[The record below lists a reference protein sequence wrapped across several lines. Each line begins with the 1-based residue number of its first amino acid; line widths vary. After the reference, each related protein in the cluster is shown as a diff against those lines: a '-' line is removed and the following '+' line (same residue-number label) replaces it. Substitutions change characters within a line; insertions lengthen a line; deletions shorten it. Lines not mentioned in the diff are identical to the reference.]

1 MGKIQ
6 KALLLIVILPFLFFA
21 CSNSSTSQ
29 GDNRVVYSLDDN
41 AKGVIET
48 VNNIVN
54 MTVVSNDSNDF
65 KAEYRAGFVQGR
77 LQGRLIISARDNF
90 WDASYLVDPSHSFP
104 KQIGPT
110 NDELKK
116 AEIILRTNYDAFIEN
131 LKNSNID
138 NDVRN
143 KLKRLLFRMLGI
155 YHGVALNQPASIDF
169 SGLWLPDSRYFT
181 EKELTLGY
189 ETSTLTFMDVYYVN
203 AYMDLMD
210 IVSFSP
216 ELTGGRHYDLPGKC
230 SAFIKRT
237 DKEILIT
244 HNSWTS
250 YLSQTMTQT
259 VAVNGDIV
267 TLNAITPG
275 QIGSNTDFGYNN
287 KGIIFNETTHRVSQS
302 QVKPNGIFLIW
313 RATLAETFS
322 KSIDDFFRYVSI
334 DNTGTYS
341 NGYMLIDAKN
351 NETGLVEMSYR
362 CFIFYRS
369 NGGEYGVTTK
379 SMDSEPCSSDY
390 DRELVTAQ
398 YMMGINY
405 PASYQV
411 AKDLGS
417 KDNRPARKRQFK
429 QFLPDVKTVEDAK
442 RLITY
447 TDPKNP
453 LSIFGR
459 WDLGYGE
466 TPYPKMIPDGSI
478 DAKVASTT
486 MALEFMKLQ
495 GKLNLSSDKKGFWM
509 LFGTP
514 YVNGEPFIWSKSSWK
529 WVKLRDV
536 PDRVDGQFTL
546 MNLYLE

>member
-1 MGKIQ
+1 MKRLAIFFMLFVS
-6 KALLLIVILPFLFFA
+6 LLFS
-21 CSNSSTSQ
+21 CSSDSTKPDS
-29 GDNRVVYSLDDN
+29 RVVYTLDDN

-54 MTVVSNDSNDF
+54 MTVVSNDANDL
-65 KAEYRAGFVQGR
+65 KAEYRAGFIQGK
-77 LQGRLIISARDNF
+77 LQNKLIISARDNF
-90 WDASYLVDPSHSFP
+90 WDSSYLVDPSHSFP

-110 NDELKK
+110 PEELKK
-116 AEIILRTNYDAFIEN
+116 AEIVLRNNYDAFIEY
-131 LKNSNID
+131 LRNSNID
-138 NDVRN
+138 DGIRH
-143 KLKRLLFRMLGI
+143 KLKRLLFKMLGI
-155 YHGVALNQPASIDF
+155 YHGATLNQPAGINF
-169 SGLWLPDSRYFT
+169 NGTWLPDSRYFT

-189 ETSTLTFMDVYYVN
+189 ETMTLSFMDLYYLN

-210 IVSFSP
+210 VLSFSP
-216 ELTGGRHYDLPGKC
+216 ELEGQSIYYRPDKC

-237 DKEILIT
+237 DREILIT

-259 VAVNGDIV
+259 YSINGDMV
-267 TLNAITPG
+267 TMNAISPG

-287 KGIIFNETTHRVSQS
+287 KGIIFNETTHRVSRNQP
-302 QVKPNGIFLIW
+302 KPNGIYLMW
-313 RATLAETFS
+313 RATLAETFAS
-322 KSIDDFFRYVSI
+322 SIDDFFRYISI

-369 NGGEYGVTTK
+369 TGGEYGVTSL
-379 SMDSEPCSSDY
+379 SMDSQPCSTDY
-390 DRELVTAQ
+390 DREIVTPQ
-398 YMMGINY
+398 YIMGINY

-411 AKDLGS
+411 ANDLGS
-417 KDNRPARKRQFK
+417 TDNRPARKRQFK
-429 QFLPDVKTVEDAK
+429 QFLPNVKTVEDAK
-442 RLITY
+442 ALITY

-466 TPYPKMIPDGSI
+466 TSYPKMIPDGSI
-478 DAKVASTT
+478 DAKAASTT
-486 MALEFMKLQ
+486 MALEFMKLK

-536 PDRVDGQFTL
+536 PDRLDGQFTWF
-546 MNLYLE
+546 NLYLE